1 MAGGSALHYTLKWGH
16 KASKYRSAHTCDL
29 PLLLGDEDT
38 WRDSVLLEGQMW
50 TDVRR
55 DRKAMQA
62 IWTQFAKTGAVANS
76 VLGRAPFLKVEKVNP
91 GDRP

>member
-1 MAGGSALHYTLKWGH
+1 
-16 KASKYRSAHTCDL
+16 
-29 PLLLGDEDT
+29 
-38 WRDSVLLEGQMW
+38 MW
-50 TDVRR
+50 TDVRG